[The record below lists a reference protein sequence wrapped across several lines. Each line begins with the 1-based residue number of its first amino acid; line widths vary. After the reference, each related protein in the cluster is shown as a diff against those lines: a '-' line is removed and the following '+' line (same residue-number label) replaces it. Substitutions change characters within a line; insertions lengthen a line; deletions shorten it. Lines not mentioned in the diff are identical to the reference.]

1 MKNLLITG
9 MLACLVGLCIGSV
22 VGWKW
27 NESSWQA
34 KEQKRIA
41 KDNELVEEKRE
52 VAQVAS
58 TKFEEKKVANE
69 VQYRTVT
76 VTLEKIVDRPVYL
89 NQCLDDDGLRILND
103 QISGNPNPG
112 KLGLR
117 VPRSGT
123 D

>member
-1 MKNLLITG
+1 MKDLLITG
-9 MLACLVGLCIGSV
+9 LLSCLVGSGIGSV

-27 NESSWQA
+27 NASSWQA
-34 KEQKRIA
+34 KEQKRIT

-52 VAQVAS
+52 VAQEAS

-76 VTLEKIVDRPVYL
+76 VTLEKIIDRPVYL
-89 NQCLDDDGLRILND
+89 NQCLDDDGLRVLND

-117 VPRSGT
+117 MPGAGE